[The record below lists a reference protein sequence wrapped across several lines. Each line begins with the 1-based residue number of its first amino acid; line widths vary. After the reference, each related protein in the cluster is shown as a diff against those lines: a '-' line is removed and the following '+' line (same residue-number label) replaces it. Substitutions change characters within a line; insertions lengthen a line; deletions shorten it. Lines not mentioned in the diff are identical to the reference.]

1 MSELPQIIT
10 KVWILQCDKL
20 ASLWKQYI
28 WNDLSGIHI
37 VDKGPIKATTVVLNI
52 MTQQILFPEIKNVGM
67 GYISPFAVEMLLGE
81 SVH

>member
-37 VDKGPIKATTVVLNI
+37 VDKVLKCHI
-52 MTQQILFPEIKNVGM
+52 SQLHKSQQKEEKQGKCQ
-67 GYISPFAVEMLLGE
+67 S
-81 SVH
+81 